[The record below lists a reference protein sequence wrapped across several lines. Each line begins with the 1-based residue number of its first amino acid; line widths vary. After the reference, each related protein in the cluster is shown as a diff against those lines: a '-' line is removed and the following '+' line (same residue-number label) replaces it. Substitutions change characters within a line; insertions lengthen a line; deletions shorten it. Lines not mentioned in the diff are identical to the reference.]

1 MVQHKKFASM
11 LTRDL
16 LHQGFAAA
24 IADDRLRVVLPNRLR
39 PDARNDVRTSLIKG
53 LGVARQFARG
63 MRAGSLRN
71 GGAHARSLPVQTKQ
85 RVIVKAHVARHGTVA
100 AAKAMLR
107 SHIAYLE
114 RSGAGLNGEQPR
126 HFNTADDQLDAKAHA
141 LGWAGD
147 RHHFRFIIS
156 PENADHIT
164 DMPAYVRETM
174 ARVSRDLGEPDL
186 DWIAVVHA
194 DTAQTHAHVLVRG
207 RRADGRDLVIPRA
220 YISYGFRGRAQEVA
234 QELLGDLS
242 RDVAERRLHR
252 DAQSDRWTAL
262 DRELK
267 NLADAE
273 GFIPRGGELGRAD
286 SYGAVMRKRI
296 AHLERLK
303 LAERTLAGARL
314 AADFDL
320 KLRQM
325 DLDRDVLKRL
335 HARIK
340 DGTHEVGPIEAE
352 SVAGRVV
359 SAGHHDEIGR
369 TPFAIIRDRNGREHY
384 AALPAGTQPPALQS
398 AARLTRFARGRARLI
413 DLGRASSQV
422 NRDRLTPLDRELTY
436 RRREIEAGRSPDLFD
451 NKVEHMLER
460 RAAHLISS
468 GHAFADSKG
477 LRFTPAGYA
486 TLRDRDISA
495 ALKDQLGAS
504 KPLLAVAKVQM
515 SGTYAGAIS
524 TASGI
529 YAVVDRGAGLAVG
542 RVAEAPGFALGA
554 AVDLTPAAHGL
565 MKVGVDPT
573 RALDG

>member
-1 MVQHKKFASM
+1 MVQHKKLASM

-16 LHQGFAAA
+16 LHQGYAAA
-24 IADDRLRVVLPNRLR
+24 IADDRLRVSLPNRLKR
-39 PDARNDVRTSLIKG
+39 DARNDVRTSLIKG

-71 GGAHARSLPVQTKQ
+71 SGAYARSLPAQTKQ
-85 RVIVKAHVARHGTVA
+85 RVIVKAHVARHGTVVA
-100 AAKAMLR
+100 TKATLR

-114 RSGAGLNGEQPR
+114 RDGAGVDGERPR
-126 HFNTADDQLDAKAHA
+126 HFNAAEDQLDAKAHA
-141 LGWAGD
+141 HGWAGD

-156 PENADHIT
+156 PENADRIA

-174 ARVSRDLGEPDL
+174 ARVARDLGEPDL
-186 DWIAVVHA
+186 DWMAVVHA

-207 RRADGRDLVIPRA
+207 KRADGRDLVIPRA
-220 YISYGFRGRAQEVA
+220 YISYGFRSRAQEVA
-234 QELLGDLS
+234 QELLGDQS
-242 RDVAERRLHR
+242 RDLAERRLHR

-267 NLADAE
+267 SLADAL
-273 GFIPRGGELGRAD
+273 GFIPHGGELGRAD
-286 SYGAVMRKRI
+286 SYGALMRKRI
-296 AHLERLK
+296 AHLERLR
-303 LAERTLAGARL
+303 LAERTLAGVRL
-314 AADFDL
+314 SADFDR
-320 KLRQM
+320 KLQQM

-335 HARIK
+335 HARMK
-340 DGTHEVGPIEAE
+340 AGALDVAPIEVE

-359 SAGHHDEIGR
+359 AAGHHNEIGKA
-369 TPFAIIRDRNGREHY
+369 PFVILRDRHGREHY

-398 AARLTRFARGRARLI
+398 AGRLTRFARGRARLI

-422 NRDRLTPLDRELTY
+422 DRDRLTPLDRELAY
-436 RRREIEAGRSPDLFD
+436 RRREIEAGRMPELFD
-451 NKVEHMLER
+451 DKIEQMLER
-460 RAAHLISS
+460 RASFLMAG
-468 GHAFADSKG
+468 GHALKDSKG

-486 TLRDRDISA
+486 KLRDREISA

-504 KPLLAVAKVQM
+504 KPLLAVTKVQM
-515 SGTYAGAIS
+515 TGAYAGAVS

-529 YAVVDRGAGLAVG
+529 YAIVDRGAGLAVG
-542 RVAEAPGFALGA
+542 RVAEAPSFALGT
-554 AVDLTPAAHGL
+554 AVELTPAAHGL

>member
-1 MVQHKKFASM
+1 M

-16 LHQGFAAA
+16 LHQGYAAA
-24 IADDRLRVVLPNRLR
+24 IADDRLRVSLPNRLR

-63 MRAGSLRN
+63 MRAGSLRKS
-71 GGAHARSLPVQTKQ
+71 GAYARSPPVQTKQ
-85 RVIVKAHVARHGTVA
+85 RVIVKAHVARHGTAA

-114 RSGAGLNGEQPR
+114 RSGAGVDGEQPR
-126 HFNTADDQLDAKAHA
+126 HFNAADDQLDAKTHA
-141 LGWAGD
+141 RGWVGD

-156 PENADHIT
+156 PENADRIS

-174 ARVSRDLGEPDL
+174 ARVARDLEEPDL
-186 DWIAVVHA
+186 DWMAVVHA

-207 RRADGRDLVIPRA
+207 KRANGRDLVVPRA

-242 RDVAERRLHR
+242 RDVAEKRLHR

-267 NLADAE
+267 SLADPE
-273 GFIPRGGELGRAD
+273 GFIPHAGELGRAD

-296 AHLERLK
+296 AHLERLR
-303 LAERTLAGARL
+303 LAERTLAGVRL
-314 AADFDL
+314 SADFDR
-320 KLRQM
+320 KLQQM

-335 HARIK
+335 HARMK
-340 DGTHEVGPIEAE
+340 AGALHVAPIEAE

-359 SAGHHDEIGR
+359 AAGHHNEIGKA
-369 TPFAIIRDRNGREHY
+369 PFVILRDRHGREHY
-384 AALPAGTQPPALQS
+384 AALPVGTRPPALQS
-398 AARLTRFARGRARLI
+398 AGRLTRFARGRARLI
-413 DLGRASSQV
+413 DLGRASAQV
-422 NRDRLTPLDRELTY
+422 DRDRLTPLDRELGY
-436 RRREIEAGRSPDLFD
+436 RRREIEAGRMPELFD
-451 NKVEHMLER
+451 DKIEQMLER
-460 RAAHLISS
+460 RADYLLANK
-468 GHAFADSKG
+468 HALKDGKG

-486 TLRDRDISA
+486 TLRDRDISG
-495 ALKDQLGAS
+495 ALKDQLGAT

-515 SGTYAGAIS
+515 SGSYAGAIS

-542 RVAEAPGFALGA
+542 RVAEAPGFASGA
-554 AVDLTPAAHGL
+554 AVELTPAAHGL

-573 RALDG
+573 RALEG

>member
-1 MVQHKKFASM
+1 M

-16 LHQGFAAA
+16 LHQGYAAA
-24 IADDRLRVVLPNRLR
+24 ITDDRLRVSLPNRLKR
-39 PDARNDVRTSLIKG
+39 DARNDVRTSLIKG

-71 GGAHARSLPVQTKQ
+71 SSAYARSLPVQTKQ
-85 RVIVKAHVARHGTVA
+85 RVIVKAHVARHGTAA
-100 AAKAMLR
+100 AAKKTLS
-107 SHIAYLE
+107 SHISYLE
-114 RSGAGLNGEQPR
+114 RNGAGVDGEQPR
-126 HFNTADDQLDAKAHA
+126 HFNATDDQLDAKAHA
-141 LGWAGD
+141 RDWAGD

-156 PENADHIT
+156 PENADRIA

-174 ARVSRDLGEPDL
+174 ARVARDLEEPAL

-207 RRADGRDLVIPRA
+207 KRADGRDLVIPRA

-234 QELLGDLS
+234 QERLGDQS
-242 RDVAERRLHR
+242 RDLAEKRLHR

-262 DRELK
+262 DRELRT
-267 NLADAE
+267 LANAD
-273 GFIPRGGELGRAD
+273 GVIPHGGELARAD

-296 AHLERLK
+296 AHLERLR
-303 LAERTLAGARL
+303 LAERTLAGVRL
-314 AADFDL
+314 AGDFDM

-335 HARIK
+335 HTRMKA
-340 DGTHEVGPIEAE
+340 GALAVGPIEAE

-369 TPFAIIRDRNGREHY
+369 APFAIIRDRHGREHY
-384 AALPAGTQPPALQS
+384 AALPKGTEPPALQS

-413 DLGRASSQV
+413 DLGRASSQID
-422 NRDRLTPLDRELTY
+422 RDRLTPLDRELTY
-436 RRREIEAGRSPDLFD
+436 RRREIEAGRMPERFD
-451 NKVEHMLER
+451 DKIEKMLER
-460 RAAHLISS
+460 RADYLLANK
-468 GHAFADSKG
+468 HAVKDGQG
-477 LRFTPAGYA
+477 LHFTPAGYA
-486 TLRDRDISA
+486 TLRDRDLSG

-554 AVDLTPAAHGL
+554 AVELTPAAHGL

-573 RALDG
+573 RALEG

>member
-1 MVQHKKFASM
+1 M

-16 LHQGFAAA
+16 LHQGYAAA
-24 IADDRLRVVLPNRLR
+24 LGDDRLRVALPNRLR
-39 PDARNDVRTSLIKG
+39 PDARNDVRTALIKG
-53 LGVARQFARG
+53 LGVARKFARG
-63 MRAGSLRN
+63 MRAGSVRQ
-71 GGAHARSLPVQTKQ
+71 GGASARSLPVQTKQ
-85 RVIVKAHVARHGTVA
+85 RVIVKAHVARHGTA
-100 AAKAMLR
+100 AAGKALLR
-107 SHIAYLE
+107 AHIAYLE
-114 RSGAGLNGEQPR
+114 RTGAGIDGERPR
-126 HFNTADDQLDAKAHA
+126 HFNAAQDQLDAKAHA
-141 LGWAGD
+141 RGWGGD

-156 PENADHIT
+156 PENADRIA
-164 DMPAYVRETM
+164 DMPAYVRKTM
-174 ARVSRDLGEPDL
+174 ARVAADLGEPDL
-186 DWIAVVHA
+186 DWIGVVHA

-207 RRADGRDLVIPRA
+207 KRADGRDLVIPRA

-242 RDVAERRLHR
+242 RDVAEKRLHR

-267 NLADAE
+267 SLANSD
-273 GFIPRGGELGRAD
+273 GVIPHGGELARAD

-296 AHLERLK
+296 AHLERLR
-303 LAERTLAGARL
+303 LAERTLAGVRL
-314 AADFDL
+314 ASDFDL

-340 DGTHEVGPIEAE
+340 AGALEVTPIETA

-369 TPFAIIRDRNGREHY
+369 APFAIVRDRHGREHY

-398 AARLTRFARGRARLI
+398 AARLTQFARGRARLI
-413 DLGRASSQV
+413 DLGRASTQV
-422 NRDRLTPLDRELTY
+422 DRDRLTPLDRELTY
-436 RRREIEAGRSPDLFD
+436 RRREIEAGRMPELFD
-451 NKVEHMLER
+451 DKIEKMLER
-460 RAAHLISS
+460 RGDYLLANK
-468 GHAFADSKG
+468 HAFKDGKG

-486 TLRDRDISA
+486 TLRDRDISG
-495 ALKDQLGAS
+495 ALKDQLGAT

-515 SGTYAGAIS
+515 SGAYAGAIS

-542 RVAEAPGFALGA
+542 RVAEAPGFALGS
-554 AVDLTPAAHGL
+554 AVELTPAAHGL